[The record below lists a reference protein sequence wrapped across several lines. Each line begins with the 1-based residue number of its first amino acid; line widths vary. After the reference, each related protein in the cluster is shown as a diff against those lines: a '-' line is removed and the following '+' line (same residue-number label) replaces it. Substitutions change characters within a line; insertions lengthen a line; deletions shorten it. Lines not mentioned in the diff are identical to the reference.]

1 MKERLTKIGTDLKQ
15 FWSSRTKRQ
24 KTTYI
29 GSAAAVIIFAAFLT
43 YFLSRTEFVPL
54 YSDVSR
60 AEIGRIKE
68 ELDAQGV
75 PSQIAPGGTSILVP
89 KERVDDLLVS
99 LAAVGYPNTGTID
112 YSFFSQ
118 NAGFGTTDNEFNMI
132 KLASMQTELA
142 NLIKGIQGVQDA
154 NVMITLPTQSVFLN
168 EAVQNASA
176 AIMLKT
182 EPGHQFT
189 DSQITALYNLVSK
202 SLPNL
207 STDDIVIMNQ
217 YSEYFDLKSPDQS
230 IGMNVV
236 NQMDLKK
243 TIERDL
249 QRKVQMML
257 GTMLGQDKV
266 VVSVTT
272 DIDFKQENRQENL
285 VDRVDEDLDSLA
297 ISVQRI
303 TESFSGNGA
312 VAGGVPEGEDPT
324 DNRTNFVEGNNAN
337 GDYERLEETINNE
350 VNRIRKDIV
359 ESPYKIRDIGI
370 QVMVEP
376 PDVNDISSLSED
388 VKGDIRTILET
399 IISTSIDKTYL
410 PADVSEEYWQ
420 NKIAISTQIFN
431 GKVEMDPQPSKGVIP
446 WWVYAIGAALLPVI
460 VILIVAYFRKRRQES
475 ELEEAMILEEQREA
489 LQVEDINMEHNETE
503 ATLRKKQLE
512 KMAKD
517 KPEEFAKLLRTWIAE
532 E

>member
-1 MKERLTKIGTDLKQ
+1 MKERLTKIGTDLRQ
-15 FWSSRTKRQ
+15 FWSTRTKRQ

-68 ELDAQGV
+68 ELDAQGI

-89 KERVDDLLVS
+89 KERVDDLLVT
-99 LAAVGYPNTGTID
+99 LAAEGYPNTGTID

-168 EAVQNASA
+168 ETVQSASA

-189 DSQITALYNLVSK
+189 ESQITALYNLVSK

-217 YSEYFDLKSPDQS
+217 YSEYFDLKSPGQS
-230 IGMNVV
+230 IGTNIVD
-236 NQMDLKK
+236 QMDLKK

-257 GTMLGQDKV
+257 GTMVGQDKV
-266 VVSVTT
+266 IVSVTT

-312 VAGGVPEGEDPT
+312 AAGGVPAAEDGT
-324 DNRTNFVEGNNAN
+324 DNVTSYVEGNNAN

-376 PDVNDISSLSED
+376 PDVNDIASLTPGVEE
-388 VKGDIRTILET
+388 DIRTILEA
-399 IISTSIDKTYL
+399 IISTSIDKTYV
-410 PADVSEEYWQ
+410 PVNVTDEYWED
-420 NKIAISTQIFN
+420 KIAISTQIFN
-431 GKVEMDPQPSKGVIP
+431 GKMTTVPQSAASVIP
-446 WWVYAIGAALLPVI
+446 WWVYAIGAALLVVI
-460 VILIVAYFRKRRQES
+460 AILVVAYFRKRKQER
-475 ELEEAMILEEQREA
+475 EMEEALILEEQREA
-489 LQVEDINMEHNETE
+489 LHVEDINIEHETE
-503 ATLRKKQLE
+503 ASLRKKQLE

-517 KPEEFAKLLRTWIAE
+517 QPEEFAKLLRTWIAE
-532 E
+532 D

>member
-1 MKERLTKIGTDLKQ
+1 MNERLTKIRTDLQQ

-29 GSAAAVIIFAAFLT
+29 ASVISVIAIAALLT
-43 YFLSRTEFVPL
+43 FFLSRTEYAPL
-54 YSDVSR
+54 YKDVSR

-68 ELDAQGV
+68 QLDAQGI
-75 PSQIAPGGTSILVP
+75 PSQVAPGGTSILVP
-89 KERVDDLLVS
+89 KQQVDSLLVS
-99 LAAVGYPNTGTID
+99 LAAEGYPHTGMID

-132 KLASMQTELA
+132 KLASMQTELG
-142 NLIKGIQGVQDA
+142 NLIKGIQGVKDA
-154 NVMITLPTQSVFLN
+154 SVMITLPTQSVFLN
-168 EAVQNASA
+168 ESVQSASA
-176 AIMLKT
+176 AIMLVT

-189 DSQITALYNLVSK
+189 EPQVNALYNLVSK

-207 STDDIVIMNQ
+207 STDDIKIINQ
-217 YSEYFDLKSPDQS
+217 YSES
-230 IGMNVV
+230 IELRSGSTGTNIVD
-236 NQMDLKK
+236 QMDLKK
-243 TIERDL
+243 SIESDL

-257 GTMLGQDKV
+257 GTMIGQDKV
-266 VVSVTT
+266 IVSVTT

-303 TESFSGNGA
+303 TESFSGDGA
-312 VAGGVPEGEDPT
+312 VVGGIPEGEDPT
-324 DNRTNFVEGNNAN
+324 DNRTNYVEGNNAN
-337 GDYERLEETINNE
+337 GDYDRLEETINNE

-370 QVMVEP
+370 QVMIEP
-376 PDVNDISSLSED
+376 PDVED
-388 VKGDIRTILET
+388 LNSFTSTEEVKNILKA
-399 IISTSIDKTYL
+399 IISTSIDKTYV
-410 PADVSEEYWQ
+410 PATITDQYWED
-420 NKIAISTQIFN
+420 KIAISTQVFN
-431 GKVEMDPQPSKGVIP
+431 GKMITVDSNAQTKIP
-446 WWVYAIGAALLPVI
+446 WWVYAIGAALLVVI
-460 VILIVAYFRKRRQES
+460 AILVVAFFRKRKRDQ
-475 ELEEAMILEEQREA
+475 ELEEQLIIEEQQVS
-489 LQVEDINMEHNETE
+489 LQIDDINTEQETE

-532 E
+532 D

>member
-1 MKERLTKIGTDLKQ
+1 MKDRLTKIRTDIQQ
-15 FWSSRTKRQ
+15 FWSSRTKVQ
-24 KTTYI
+24 KMTYI
-29 GSAAAVIIFAAFLT
+29 SSAVAVVAIAAFLT
-43 YFLSRTEFVPL
+43 FFLSRTEYVPL
-54 YSDVSR
+54 YKDVSR

-68 ELDAQGV
+68 QLDAQGIQ
-75 PSQIAPGGTSILVP
+75 SQVAPGGTSILVP
-89 KERVDDLLVS
+89 KQQVDSLLVS
-99 LAAVGYPNTGTID
+99 LAAEGYPHTGTID

-142 NLIKGIQGVQDA
+142 NLIKGIQGVKDA

-168 EAVQNASA
+168 ESVESASA
-176 AIMLKT
+176 AIMLVT

-189 DSQITALYNLVSK
+189 EPQVNALYNLVSK

-207 STDDIVIMNQ
+207 STDDIKIVNQ
-217 YSEYFDLKSPDQS
+217 YSESIELKSGSSSNYIVDQ
-230 IGMNVV
+230 ME
-236 NQMDLKK
+236 LKK
-243 TIERDL
+243 NIEKDL

-257 GTMLGQDKV
+257 GTMIGQDKV
-266 VVSVTT
+266 IVSVTT

-312 VAGGVPEGEDPT
+312 VVGGVPEGEDPT
-324 DNRTNFVEGNNAN
+324 DNRTNYVEGNNAN
-337 GDYERLEETINNE
+337 GDYDRLEETINNE

-376 PDVNDISSLSED
+376 PDVDDLNSFTSTEE
-388 VKGDIRTILET
+388 VKSILKA

-410 PADVSEEYWQ
+410 PETITDQYWED
-420 NKIAISTQIFN
+420 KIAISTQVFN
-431 GKVEMDPQPSKGVIP
+431 GKVTPIDSASQTAIP
-446 WWVYAIGAALLPVI
+446 WWVYVIGAAMLI
-460 VILIVAYFRKRRQES
+460 VIIIVVFALFRKRKRDQELDEQLIIEEQQES
-475 ELEEAMILEEQREA
+475 IQID
-489 LQVEDINMEHNETE
+489 DINTEQETE

-532 E
+532 D

>member
-29 GSAAAVIIFAAFLT
+29 GSAAAIIVLAAFLT
-43 YFLSRTEFVPL
+43 YFLSKTEFVPL

-68 ELDAQGV
+68 ELDVQGI

-89 KERVDDLLVS
+89 KERVDDLLVT
-99 LAAVGYPNTGTID
+99 LAAEGYPNTGTID

-154 NVMITLPTQSVFLN
+154 NVMLTLPTQSVFLN
-168 EAVQNASA
+168 ETVQSASA

-189 DSQITALYNLVSK
+189 EPQITALYNLVSK

-217 YSEYFDLKSPDQS
+217 YSEYFDLKSSDHS
-230 IGMNVV
+230 IGTNVV
-236 NQMDLKK
+236 NQMDMKK
-243 TIERDL
+243 NIERDL

-285 VDRVDEDLDSLA
+285 VDRIDEDLDSLA

-303 TESFSGNGA
+303 TESFSGEGA

-324 DNRTNFVEGNNAN
+324 DNRTSFVGGNNAN

-370 QVMVEP
+370 QVMMEPSDGNNVE
-376 PDVNDISSLSED
+376 
-388 VKGDIRTILET
+388 GDIRNILET

-410 PADVSEEYWQ
+410 PAELPGDYWES
-420 NKIAISTQIFN
+420 KIAITTQNFN
-431 GKVEMDPQPSKGVIP
+431 GKLVTVPQSSKGAIP
-446 WWVYAIGAALLPVI
+446 WWVYAIGAALLAVI
-460 VILIVAYFRKRRQES
+460 AILVVAYFRKRRQEN

-489 LQVEDINMEHNETE
+489 LQVDDINMEQNETE
-503 ATLRKKQLE
+503 ATLRRKQLE

>member
-29 GSAAAVIIFAAFLT
+29 GSAAAVIIFAAMLT
-43 YFLSRTEFVPL
+43 FFMSKTEFVPL
-54 YSDVSR
+54 YNNVSR

-89 KERVDDLLVS
+89 KERVDDLLVT
-99 LAAVGYPNTGTID
+99 LAAEGYPNSGTID
-112 YSFFSQ
+112 YSFFSK
-118 NAGFGTTDNEFNMI
+118 NAGFGTTDNEFNII
-132 KLASMQTELA
+132 KQAAMQTELA
-142 NLIKGIQGVQDA
+142 NLIKGIEGVQDA
-154 NVMITLPTQSVFLN
+154 SVMITLPTQSVFLN
-168 EAVQNASA
+168 ESIQNASA

-189 DSQITALYNLVSK
+189 ESQITALYKLVSK

-207 STDDIVIMNQ
+207 STDDILIMNQ
-217 YSEYFDLKSPDQS
+217 YSEYFDLKSSEQS
-230 IGMNVV
+230 IGTSIA
-236 NQMDLKK
+236 NQMELKK

-257 GTMLGQDKV
+257 GTMVGQDRV
-266 VVSVTT
+266 IVSVTT

-312 VAGGVPEGEDPT
+312 IAGGPPEAQDPT
-324 DNRTNFVEGNNAN
+324 DNRTNFVEGNTAN
-337 GDYERLEETINNE
+337 GDYDRLEETINNE

-370 QVMVEP
+370 QVMMEPSDGADVE
-376 PDVNDISSLSED
+376 NDI
-388 VKGDIRTILET
+388 RNILGT
-399 IISTSIDKTYL
+399 IIRTSIDKSYVPTNV
-410 PADVSEEYWQ
+410 PADYWES
-420 NKIAISTQIFN
+420 KIAISTQVFN
-431 GKVEMDPQPSKGVIP
+431 GKVTAAPQPSQNVIP
-446 WWVYAIGAALLPVI
+446 WWVYAVGAALLVVVI
-460 VILIVAYFRKRRQES
+460 LLIVAYFRKRK
-475 ELEEAMILEEQREA
+475 EEREKEEEMILEEQREA
-489 LQVEDINMEHNETE
+489 LYVEDINIEQETE

-532 E
+532 D

>member
-1 MKERLTKIGTDLKQ
+1 MKERLTKIRTDLQQ

-29 GSAAAVIIFAAFLT
+29 ASAVAVIAIAAFLT
-43 YFLSRTEFVPL
+43 FFLSRTEYAPL
-54 YSDVSR
+54 YKDVSR

-68 ELDAQGV
+68 QLDAQGIA
-75 PSQIAPGGTSILVP
+75 SQVAPGGTSILVP
-89 KERVDDLLVS
+89 KQQVDSLLVS
-99 LAAVGYPNTGTID
+99 LAAEGYPHTGTID

-142 NLIKGIQGVQDA
+142 NLIKGIQGVKDA

-168 EAVQNASA
+168 ESVESASA
-176 AIMLKT
+176 AIMLVT

-189 DSQITALYNLVSK
+189 EPQVNALYNLVSK

-207 STDDIVIMNQ
+207 STDDIKIINQ
-217 YSEYFDLKSPDQS
+217 YSESIELKSGSSATYIVDQ
-230 IGMNVV
+230 ME
-236 NQMDLKK
+236 LKK
-243 TIERDL
+243 NIEKDL

-257 GTMLGQDKV
+257 GTMIGQDKV
-266 VVSVTT
+266 IVSVTT

-303 TESFSGNGA
+303 TESFSGDGA
-312 VAGGVPEGEDPT
+312 GVGGVPEGEDPT
-324 DNRTNFVEGNNAN
+324 DNRTNYVEGNNAN
-337 GDYERLEETINNE
+337 GDYDRLEETINNE

-376 PDVNDISSLSED
+376 PNLDDLTSFTSTEE
-388 VKGDIRTILET
+388 VKNILKA

-410 PADVSEEYWQ
+410 PTTITDQYWED
-420 NKIAISTQIFN
+420 KIAISAQVFN
-431 GKVEMDPQPSKGVIP
+431 GKMVPIDSDARTAIP
-446 WWVYAIGAALLPVI
+446 WWGYAILAALLVVI
-460 VILIVAYFRKRRQES
+460 AILVVAFFRKRKRDQET
-475 ELEEAMILEEQREA
+475 EEQMIIEEQQVA
-489 LQVEDINMEHNETE
+489 LQIDDINTEQETE

-532 E
+532 D

>member
-68 ELDAQGV
+68 ELDAQGI

-89 KERVDDLLVS
+89 KERVDDLLVT
-99 LAAVGYPNTGTID
+99 LAAEGYPNTGTID

-154 NVMITLPTQSVFLN
+154 NVMLTLPTQSVFLN
-168 EAVQNASA
+168 ETVQSASA

-189 DSQITALYNLVSK
+189 ESQITALYNLVSK

-217 YSEYFDLKSPDQS
+217 YSEYFDLKSSSQS
-230 IGMNVV
+230 IGTNIID
-236 NQMDLKK
+236 QMDLKK

-257 GTMLGQDKV
+257 GTMVGQDKV
-266 VVSVTT
+266 IVSVTT

-312 VAGGVPEGEDPT
+312 LAGGVPEGEDPT

-370 QVMVEP
+370 QVMIEPSDGADVE
-376 PDVNDISSLSED
+376 NDI
-388 VKGDIRTILET
+388 RNILGT
-399 IISTSIDKTYL
+399 IIRTSIDKSYVPT
-410 PADVSEEYWQ
+410 DVTDEYWES
-420 NKIAISTQIFN
+420 KIAISTQVFN
-431 GKVEMDPQPSKGVIP
+431 GKMATVPQTVPIMIP
-446 WWVYAIGAALLPVI
+446 WWLYAVGAAVVVVI
-460 VILIVAYFRKRRQES
+460 AILIIAYFRKRRQER
-475 ELEEAMILEEQREA
+475 EMEEAMIIEEQREA
-489 LQVEDINMEHNETE
+489 LHVDDINMEHETE

-532 E
+532 D

>member
-1 MKERLTKIGTDLKQ
+1 MKERLTKIRTDLTQ

-29 GSAAAVIIFAAFLT
+29 GSAAAIIFLAAFLT

-68 ELDAQGV
+68 ELDVQGV
-75 PSQIAPGGTSILVP
+75 MSKIAPGGTSILVP
-89 KERVDDLLVS
+89 KDRVDDLLVS
-99 LAAVGYPNTGTID
+99 LAAEGYPNTGTID

-142 NLIKGIQGVQDA
+142 NLIKGIQGVKDA

-168 EAVQNASA
+168 ESVQSASA
-176 AIMLKT
+176 AIMLVT

-189 DSQITALYNLVSK
+189 EPQVNALYNLVSK

-207 STDDIVIMNQ
+207 STDDIKIINQ
-217 YSEYFDLKSPDQS
+217 YSESIDLKSTSTGTNIVD
-230 IGMNVV
+230 
-236 NQMDLKK
+236 QMDLKK
-243 TIERDL
+243 NIERDL
-249 QRKVQMML
+249 QRKVQTML
-257 GTMLGQDKV
+257 GTMVGQDKI
-266 VVSVTT
+266 VVSVTA

-285 VDRVDEDLDSLA
+285 VERVDDELDSLA

-303 TESFSGNGA
+303 SESFSGDGA
-312 VAGGVPEGEDPT
+312 VVGGEPEAEDPT
-324 DNRTNFVEGNNAN
+324 DNRTTFGEGNTSN
-337 GDYERLEETINNE
+337 GDYDRLEETINNE

-376 PDVNDISSLSED
+376 PDVNDLSSLTP
-388 VKGDIRTILET
+388 DIEADIESILET
-399 IISTSIDKTYL
+399 IISTSIDKSYV
-410 PADVSEEYWQ
+410 PAEISDDYWN
-420 NKIAISTQIFN
+420 NKIAISTQVFN
-431 GKVEMDPQPSKGVIP
+431 GKIVNPAQADKTSIP
-446 WWVYAIGAALLPVI
+446 WWIYAIGAALLVVI
-460 VILIVAYFRKRRQES
+460 VILLIAFFRKRKQER
-475 ELEEAMILEEQREA
+475 EMEEEMILEEQRES
-489 LQVEDINMEHNETE
+489 LRVEDINTDLETE
-503 ATLRKKQLE
+503 STVRKKQLE

-517 KPEEFAKLLRTWIAE
+517 KPEEFAKLLRTWIDE
-532 E
+532 D